1 MESTNLLRES
11 QHELEYRENKM
22 YSIFSMF
29 SSSPFLGITFL
40 NLIVLFCAGARI
52 HLNTSSFKILI
63 YSFSYILY
71 MFQRPLYSLLYGG
84 KSFIQPF
91 GLEIS
96 KPLPL
101 TNS

>member
-1 MESTNLLRES
+1 MNSNTEKT
-11 QHELEYRENKM
+11 KCTV
-22 YSIFSMF
+22 FSAR
-29 SSSPFLGITFL
+29 SPPFLGITFL

-52 HLNTSSFKILI
+52 HLNTSSCKILI